1 MIGVSIAIVA
11 LILVMAFMFLR
22 SGRRAGA
29 LFALP
34 LISVSTFHLLGYAA
48 YKLLVKSELP
58 TVSLQITIDAVGLA
72 VGLVLCWVLARAIDL
87 KILRYTYF
95 ACCAVFLT
103 AMFYA
108 YVNYLL

>member
-1 MIGVSIAIVA
+1 MS
-11 LILVMAFMFLR
+11 LR
-22 SGRRAGA
+22 AGRRAGA

-34 LISVSTFHLLGYAA
+34 LVSVSLFHLLGWAVYKALVESKFPTAA
-48 YKLLVKSELP
+48 LH
-58 TVSLQITIDAVGLA
+58 ITIDAIGLA
-72 VGLVLCWVLARAIDL
+72 AGLILCWILARAIDL
-87 KILRYTYF
+87 KRLRYAYF